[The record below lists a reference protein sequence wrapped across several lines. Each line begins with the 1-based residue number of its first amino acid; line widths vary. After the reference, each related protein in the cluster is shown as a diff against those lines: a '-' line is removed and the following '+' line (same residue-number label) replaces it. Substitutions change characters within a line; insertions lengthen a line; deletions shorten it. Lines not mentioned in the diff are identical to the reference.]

1 VDGVW
6 CSQQR
11 YYHHGNIRI
20 KSCLQSLFDKT
31 HVIILYDRSKN
42 RYMKLPLSE
51 LFLCGVLHIAQAPN
65 FVGVPLGLAQMVLYC
80 IYCNKKSPR
89 VEDSKLVHGGKP
101 LESIKKKSEED
112 IEMQLNE
119 FLQG

>member
-1 VDGVW
+1 
-6 CSQQR
+6 
-11 YYHHGNIRI
+11 
-20 KSCLQSLFDKT
+20 
-31 HVIILYDRSKN
+31 
-42 RYMKLPLSE
+42 MKLPLSE
-51 LFLCGVLHIAQAPN
+51 LFPCGVFHIAQAPN
-65 FVGVPLGLAQMVLYC
+65 FVGVPLGLAQVVLYC

-89 VEDSKLVHGGKP
+89 VEDAKLVLVHEGKP